1 MPKPVLDPSPRRY
14 ATAVTLVKRS
24 ARGLS
29 SAPSTKSVADVESW
43 LLEGALA
50 EPDLHLLFE
59 SLAWRLVAA
68 GVDIER
74 ASLHVG
80 TLHPQIFGFAWNWS
94 RDDGLCDEVKVAP
107 ASLKSDAYRRNPLF
121 RVIDKGERLRADA
134 RDPAARERF
143 PLLAELGALGI
154 TEYVAEPLVSGG
166 AYHNAVTVATKS
178 PTGFSDQDRRSLE
191 TVLKLLA
198 LHVERHIVLRIARNV
213 LDTYLGSAAGEAVL
227 AGSIKRGAGRPIRSI
242 IWSSDLRGFTDLSDR
257 LAGID
262 VTTVLDAYF
271 ECLVNA
277 IADHDGEVLKFI
289 GDGLLAVFSYSDE
302 ITARNAASSAL
313 AAAEQSLAAID
324 RLNASPPPHLAAIAG
339 WQPLKTGIALH
350 AGEVFFGNIGSA
362 ERLDFTVIGRA
373 VNEASRVESLTKT
386 LGRPILITE
395 TVAPLLDRPLDDL
408 GQHQLRGRAT
418 PISIFS
424 PSAGQTGV

>member
-1 MPKPVLDPSPRRY
+1 M
-14 ATAVTLVKRS
+14 
-24 ARGLS
+24 
-29 SAPSTKSVADVESW
+29 
-43 LLEGALA
+43 
-50 EPDLHLLFE
+50 
-59 SLAWRLVAA
+59 VAA
-68 GVDIER
+68 GVEIER

-121 RVIDKGERLRADA
+121 RVIDQGERLRADA

-154 TEYVAEPLVSGG
+154 TEYIAEPLVSGG
-166 AYHNAVTVATKS
+166 TYHNAVTVATKS
-178 PTGFSDQDRRSLE
+178 PTGFSDEDRQSLE
-191 TVLKLLA
+191 AVLKLLA

-213 LDTYLGSAAGEAVL
+213 MDTYLGNAAGEAVL
-227 AGSIKRGAGRPIRSI
+227 AGSIKRGAGRSIRSI

-302 ITARNAASSAL
+302 VTSRNAASSAL
-313 AAAEQSLAAID
+313 AAAEQGLAAID
-324 RLNASPPPHLAAIAG
+324 QLNASPPPHLAAIAG

-395 TVAPLLDRPLDDL
+395 TVAPLLNRPLDDL

-424 PSAGQTGV
+424 PVRTDYA